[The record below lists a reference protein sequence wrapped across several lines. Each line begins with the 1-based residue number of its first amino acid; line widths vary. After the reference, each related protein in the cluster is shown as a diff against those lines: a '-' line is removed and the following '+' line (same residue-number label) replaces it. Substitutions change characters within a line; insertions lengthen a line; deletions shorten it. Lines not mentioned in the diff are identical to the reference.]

1 MDYLKNKF
9 HFSIITKGIGLC
21 ICIIAIIFCV
31 TELVKLSTEDKTPSE
46 KEIDLSKI
54 LIGEPY
60 DPKKLDEY
68 KLLSGI
74 FGTEENVH
82 ARIVMKFQ
90 VSTPETQ
97 KEEDEEE
104 NEEPNAFWLC
114 GEIWNDVKNGL
125 YQNKATVSVFG
136 YEEEIG
142 SFYEASTN
150 THAEYDGNAYVA
162 VEGYEPISSRV
173 NFLTEEEAVYFAE
186 HGNVV
191 GSSEE
196 KQIVTQMSLSDLMS
210 FTGGKDF
217 SFAFDDVTDL
227 RLPVILTFDDQGR
240 FQSIKTI
247 QDTDFSISEG
257 NVLGFSLS
265 YEYLGTIGDFVFA
278 KVSKESLFEEDVK
291 LDVLENLSAI
301 QATTDIDPEDY
312 LITKIYGEYP
322 EEMPKGMD
330 FAQRFVDAPKV
341 SEGIWNIAAY
351 VAYHESQESF
361 EKWYV
366 SKDTWELNNQDAKKA
381 CILLWQLGV
390 VNDFTE
396 NVPEEEL
403 TELLQ

>member
-9 HFSIITKGIGLC
+9 HFSIITKSIGLC
-21 ICIIAIIFCV
+21 ICIMAIIFCI

-60 DPKKLDEY
+60 DPKNLDEY

-97 KEEDEEE
+97 KEED
-104 NEEPNAFWLC
+104 EEPNAFWLC

-217 SFAFDDVTDL
+217 SFAFDDVTDV
-227 RLPVILTFDDQGR
+227 RLPVILTFDNQGR

-278 KVSKESLFEEDVK
+278 KVNKESLFEEDVK

-301 QATTDIDPEDY
+301 QATTDIDLEDY

-366 SKDTWELNNQDAKKA
+366 SEDTWELNNQDAKKA

>member
-9 HFSIITKGIGLC
+9 HFSIITKCIGLG

-31 TELVKLSTEDKTPSE
+31 MELVKLFTEDKTPSE

-82 ARIVMKFQ
+82 ARIVMKFH

-97 KEEDEEE
+97 KEEDEE
-104 NEEPNAFWLC
+104 PNAFWLS

-162 VEGYEPISSRV
+162 VEGYEPISSRI

-196 KQIVTQMSLSDLMS
+196 KQIVTQMSLSDLMR

-217 SFAFDDVTDL
+217 SFAFDDVTDV
-227 RLPVILTFDDQGR
+227 RLPVIFTFDDQGR
-240 FQSIKTI
+240 FQSLKTI

-278 KVSKESLFEEDVK
+278 EVNKEVLFEEDVK
-291 LDVLENLSAI
+291 MEVMENLSAI
-301 QATTDIDPEDY
+301 QATTDIDLEDY

-366 SKDTWELNNQDAKKA
+366 SEDTWELNNQDAKKA

-390 VNDFTE
+390 VDDFTE